1 MATALVDLDSVGT
14 TRSWAYDEATLLEPG
29 RYTARSP
36 MTSATFAKVFY
47 RTFPALAT
55 MKWDNVCVR
64 GGSVVDLMLGA
75 EPADLDLC
83 FYGLPDAAAVLA
95 RAADVV
101 RFLLDAERAV
111 VEAINTARASS
122 RSGHSGG
129 ARAVFPY
136 GSRGELDLAYV
147 SEAQRVDI
155 KAVRTGPVV
164 TLRAGAVRVPVQLVL
179 CGYPSLAA
187 AARGA
192 DMAVCGALFTG
203 ERVLMDADARW
214 SLENMAVRVPT
225 GRFPSVA
232 RLEKYFNKGFDVV
245 LPGLDAT
252 KIPQGYLPL
261 GLVDAVATPG
271 GLRFS
276 YKAVEGN
283 KISLAAFL
291 PPPAP
296 PSFSVFAEA
305 DYVGDVLNSWPGL
318 TPRQVENTYAGVEAA
333 AWNEKAGGL
342 SFTNYE
348 KYVTA
353 VPLRALLADIA
364 AAPPGESLEDAAR
377 RAVKAAVVAQKAASN
392 AALPALAALY
402 EGRPAPVLEPAAAFP
417 HQTRGDADVFYG
429 VYKKTE

>member
-64 GGSVVDLMLGA
+64 GGSVVDLLLGA

-136 GSRGELDLAYV
+136 GPRGELDLAYV

-179 CGYPSLAA
+179 CGYSSLAA

-214 SLENMAVRVPT
+214 SLENMAVRVPP

-245 LPGLDAT
+245 LPGLDAA

-291 PPPAP
+291 PPPDEP
-296 PSFSVFAEA
+296 H
-305 DYVGDVLNSWPGL
+305 
-318 TPRQVENTYAGVEAA
+318 AGAGEGSGAGAGAGAA
-333 AWNEKAGGL
+333 ADSYDA
-342 SFTNYE
+342 
-348 KYVTA
+348 
-353 VPLRALLADIA
+353 
-364 AAPPGESLEDAAR
+364 AAR
-377 RAVKAAVVAQKAASN
+377 RRQGRPGEHDDGPSSRDVILENLAK
-392 AALPALAALY
+392 LAARRTRRTL
-402 EGRPAPVLEPAAAFP
+402 APWPCPWAARTTATWA
-417 HQTRGDADVFYG
+417 TRGRSSARPRARASP
-429 VYKKTE
+429 TRRRTTTP